1 MSLEI
6 SFPKNVREYIE
17 WGETRCRTQIR
28 GTRGGGKLCHQAQA
42 CQERER
48 QKQYF
53 HGWYDLGGVMY
64 APILAVRQSRYK
76 TRFIW
81 NKINAVTYDVMIAF
95 IPRDGAK
102 LTETQIKA
110 LLAYLTLVSPNYT

>member
-1 MSLEI
+1 MLESI
-6 SFPKNVREYIE
+6 LS
-17 WGETRCRTQIR
+17 GERLDVELRLG